1 MEKIAIIA
9 DVHGNYEALKT
20 VLADIKKRKIKQ
32 IYCLGD
38 VIGKGSRSNECLDLL
53 KNCIMVYGNWE
64 DFFNNK
70 TYTTDLSKKRYE
82 LLNEQL
88 SKENK
93 DSSKWLFLW
102 KC

>member
-53 KNCIMVYGNWE
+53 LKLHHG
-64 DFFNNK
+64 
-70 TYTTDLSKKRYE
+70 
-82 LLNEQL
+82 
-88 SKENK
+88 
-93 DSSKWLFLW
+93 LW
-102 KC
+102 KLGRFF